1 MDASW
6 EKTFVQ
12 IFHEFGAKPT
22 KAEKRARR
30 TVEDAVSADR
40 AKRARV

>member
-6 EKTFVQ
+6 ASAFTR
-12 IFHEFGAKPT
+12 IFDEFGAKPN

-30 TVEDAVSADR
+30 EVAEAISSDR
-40 AKRARV
+40 AKRARN